1 MAPPDSNSSTVTL
14 TLPRAD
20 VGFLISGLDVLA
32 EQWEETERVLRGG
45 TPDLRLDAPA
55 VREGHDPDE
64 AAWLAAEYRALME
77 RIEAQRTRR

>member
-1 MAPPDSNSSTVTL
+1 MAPPDSEPSTLTL
-14 TLPRAD
+14 TLPRLD
-20 VGFLISGLDVLA
+20 VGFLISGLGVLA

-45 TPDLRLDAPA
+45 APDLRPDAPA

-64 AAWLAAEYRALME
+64 AAWLAAEYRTLME